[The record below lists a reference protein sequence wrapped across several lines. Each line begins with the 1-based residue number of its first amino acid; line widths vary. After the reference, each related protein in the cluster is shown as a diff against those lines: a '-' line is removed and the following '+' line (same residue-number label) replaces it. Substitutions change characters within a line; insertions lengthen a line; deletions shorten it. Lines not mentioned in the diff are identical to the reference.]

1 MRRTLE
7 STDAEL
13 DRYQHSKHDHNIN
26 DTFLKVMSETIV
38 NVENRE
44 ETFTIIPGAEE
55 KDMSMISCGNLKREL
70 IFLVTSMLS
79 IALWL

>member
-1 MRRTLE
+1 MLNV
-7 STDAEL
+7 S
-13 DRYQHSKHDHNIN
+13 
-26 DTFLKVMSETIV
+26 FLKVMSETIV

-44 ETFTIIPGAEE
+44 ESFTIIPGVE
-55 KDMSMISCGNLKREL
+55 DISMLSCGNLTREL

>member
-1 MRRTLE
+1 MQSWTGI
-7 STDAEL
+7 
-13 DRYQHSKHDHNIN
+13 NIQTMITILN
-26 DTFLKVMSETIV
+26 VLFLKVMSETIV

-55 KDMSMISCGNLKREL
+55 KDMSMISCGSLTREL